1 MKTRVF
7 LSMGLSALV
16 LGGTMVGCSASDG
29 GTGIASASNR
39 DDAFAAKA
47 GMANARRAQAALAK
61 RDGDGAVRF
70 AEAAVGMMPQSAD
83 YRLLLA
89 QGYLEAGRFTS
100 ARQGFADALA
110 LAPENG
116 KAALNLALMQTA
128 GGDWQAARLTLAQN
142 AAIIPASDRGL
153 ALALAGDAQGAIT
166 LLTDVARSSESNA
179 KVRQNLALSLAL
191 AGQWQAA
198 RVVAATDLAPA
209 DVDVRLAQW
218 AAFAQPAAAHE
229 QIAALLGVRA
239 VADAGQPVALALNR
253 APLMAPMAP
262 ASGAAPVEALA
273 AATTDE
279 SDDRRAFAAVGQDD
293 ATATPGVVA
302 GFSKVTFAPR
312 REVVQALPSRSPA
325 MMLRDATPR
334 LADRSTS
341 VAPDTAASAVQA
353 AAMRSAIPARSGD
366 WYVQIG
372 AYDTVGVAKDA
383 WTRATR
389 RFAAFAGQQPNGMTF
404 RANGDAFYRLSV
416 GGFSRGEAD
425 RLCRRYRT
433 TGGAC
438 FVREGAGDQMA
449 QWLRKGGM
457 QVASR

>member
-29 GTGIASASNR
+29 GTGIASASSR

-61 RDGDGAVRF
+61 RDGDGAVRY
-70 AEAAVGMMPQSAD
+70 AEAAVGIMPQSAD

-166 LLTDVARSSESNA
+166 LLTDVARSSGSNA

-191 AGQWQAA
+191 AGQ
-198 RVVAATDLAPA
+198 
-209 DVDVRLAQW
+209 
-218 AAFAQPAAAHE
+218 
-229 QIAALLGVRA
+229 
-239 VADAGQPVALALNR
+239 
-253 APLMAPMAP
+253 
-262 ASGAAPVEALA
+262 
-273 AATTDE
+273 
-279 SDDRRAFAAVGQDD
+279 
-293 ATATPGVVA
+293 
-302 GFSKVTFAPR
+302 
-312 REVVQALPSRSPA
+312 
-325 MMLRDATPR
+325 
-334 LADRSTS
+334 
-341 VAPDTAASAVQA
+341 
-353 AAMRSAIPARSGD
+353 
-366 WYVQIG
+366 
-372 AYDTVGVAKDA
+372 
-383 WTRATR
+383 
-389 RFAAFAGQQPNGMTF
+389 
-404 RANGDAFYRLSV
+404 
-416 GGFSRGEAD
+416 
-425 RLCRRYRT
+425 
-433 TGGAC
+433 
-438 FVREGAGDQMA
+438 
-449 QWLRKGGM
+449 
-457 QVASR
+457 